1 MIPRYPDFSKEEFEN
16 RWRRAQEL
24 MKKEGINGLLITE
37 RLNYMYF
44 TGHNSVQNRI
54 DKIRPYIFILPQEG
68 EGTLITMPFEVEQ
81 VYDTSWVQD
90 VREAGLMN
98 HANFIA
104 SILKEKGLDGKVVG
118 CELGREQYL
127 GLNYQT
133 FNEITDEMP
142 DSKFVDA
149 SKIFLELRSIK
160 SPKEIEY
167 IKKAASMVAQAEM
180 ETFEEV
186 KLGMSEIEI
195 SNILRTKIAEKGGET
210 VTFLLVAIGEGPT
223 GGSVLVPTP
232 QVVKEGVTLCLD
244 AGVEFRGLSCDIC
257 RTAFVGEPPQEAKD
271 FYGWMMKLRYECDD
285 MLVVGNT
292 PSVIIDHVNASVK
305 ERGLK
310 LLGVGRVG
318 HGVGYET
325 TEYPSL
331 AAEEEIVFKPGMTF
345 ACNPN
350 FVEKPYGMFNSE
362 DNWAITEDGKPELLS
377 VPKAP
382 KELTVIKV

>member
-1 MIPRYPDFSKEEFEN
+1 MIPRYPDFSKEEFQG
-16 RWRRAQEL
+16 RWSRAQEL
-24 MKKEGINGLLITE
+24 MKREGIDGLLVTE

-54 DKIRPYIFILPQEG
+54 DKIRPYVFILPQEG
-68 EGTLITMPFEVEQ
+68 EGVLITMPFEVEQ
-81 VYDTSWVQD
+81 VYDTSWVQEIK
-90 VREAGLMN
+90 EAGLIN
-98 HANFIA
+98 HADLIA
-104 SILKEKGLDGKVVG
+104 ETLREKGLDGKVIG

-127 GLNYQT
+127 GLNYLT
-133 FNEITDEMP
+133 FNEIMDQMS

-149 SKIFLELRSIK
+149 SKVFLELRSIK

-167 IKKAASMVAQAEM
+167 IKTAASIAAQAEM
-180 ETFEEV
+180 ETFAEV

-195 SNILRTKIAEKGGET
+195 SNILRRKIAEKGGEN

-244 AGVEFRGLSCDIC
+244 VGVEYRGLSCDIC
-257 RTAFVGEPPQEAKD
+257 RTAFVGAPPEEAAD
-271 FYGWMMKLRYECDD
+271 FYRWMMKLRYECDD
-285 MLVVGNT
+285 MLVAGNT
-292 PSVIIDHVNASVK
+292 PAMIIDHVNAEVK
-305 ERGLK
+305 ARGLK

-331 AAEEEIVFKPGMTF
+331 AAVEDIVFKPGMTF

-350 FVEKPYGMFNSE
+350 FVEKPYGMFNCE
-362 DNWAITEDGKPELLS
+362 DNWAISESGKPELLS
-377 VPKAP
+377 VPRAP
-382 KELTVIKV
+382 KEITVINV